1 MTPGPPVVGDQCVT
15 RARCQS
21 TTANLRAVGG
31 REGGEMMDSA
41 GRAIRSLLIGD
52 AGKTLLERTM
62 GFVVMT
68 AGAFALGDYF
78 LPLSIVS
85 GDE

>member
-1 MTPGPPVVGDQCVT
+1 
-15 RARCQS
+15 
-21 TTANLRAVGG
+21 
-31 REGGEMMDSA
+31 MMDSA

-78 LPLSIVS
+78 LPLSIAS

>member
-1 MTPGPPVVGDQCVT
+1 
-15 RARCQS
+15 
-21 TTANLRAVGG
+21 
-31 REGGEMMDSA
+31 MMDSA
-41 GRAIRSLLIGD
+41 GRAIRSPLIGD
-52 AGKTLLERTM
+52 AGKTLLERTT
-62 GFVVMT
+62 GFVVMR